1 MSTLKTNNIEHLDAS
16 TPSIQTTIGGG
27 TILAGVSTAR
37 NDLFFGAN
45 EKAKLFENGNQSG
58 IQVVNS
64 GSSAHL
70 MTHDGNEDIHV
81 DPSGYIRF
89 EVAGSE
95 RLRITSDGKIGIN
108 QTSPSEKLEVY
119 AGDILLSSNANG
131 VSGGI
136 GPNAALK
143 FEYNG
148 HQYAKIVGNGRDS
161 SGYGDIDFYTSS
173 SAGVSNLTQRMT
185 IRSDG
190 TVGIGTDNPT
200 KALQISQ
207 NSDCAIRIDAN
218 NSNANARTWE
228 IIVGGNPSN
237 NAEMVFRTRQDDG
250 TGGSECVRFTRSGV
264 IKLPDGG
271 GVDFS
276 ATGDAS
282 GMTSELLDDYEEG
295 TWTPN
300 ITSSGYTLTTT
311 SGYYTKIGNLVSVH
325 FQVKF
330 SAIGSNNASAA
341 FNGLPFNSN
350 SAFHHAGVCR
360 ETTAYGDIFVAQVTA
375 GNANV
380 AINSMD
386 GVVNGDNAIFETARN
401 YNAQITYFV

>member
-27 TILAGVSTAR
+27 TILAGVSTVSGALNVGSGTSISSPATNTLALGT
-37 NDLFFGAN
+37 ND
-45 EKAKLFENGNQSG
+45 
-58 IQVVNS
+58 V
-64 GSSAHL
+64 
-70 MTHDGNEDIHV
+70 
-81 DPSGYIRF
+81 
-89 EVAGSE
+89 E
-95 RLRITSDGKIGIN
+95 RLRITSTGLVGIGTDNPDEELTVVGSIKAVGSSDPN
-108 QTSPSEKLEVY
+108 IRVSSTNTAYNGSMRLNTTNNTLEFFTRY
-119 AGDILLSSNANG
+119 AGTYYTNNLVLKQGNVG
-131 VSGGI
+131 V
-136 GPNAALK
+136 
-143 FEYNG
+143 
-148 HQYAKIVGNGRDS
+148 
-161 SGYGDIDFYTSS
+161 
-173 SAGVSNLTQRMT
+173 
-185 IRSDG
+185 
-190 TVGIGTDNPT
+190 GTDNPT

-300 ITSSGYTLTTT
+300 ITSSGYTLSTT

-341 FNGLPFNSN
+341 FNGLPFNSS

-360 ETTAYGDIFVAQVTA
+360 ESTAYGDIFVAQVTA

-386 GVVNGDNAIFETARN
+386 GVVNGDNAIFVTARN